1 MQPQVLRLP
10 VFGDQ
15 EARQLR
21 REELATLAGSASTT
35 ARGESQHAGALR
47 GHLGLA
53 CGAGGQKTFRHPLV
67 GTIVLGYQSLQ
78 VEGSAGQRLG
88 VFTAEPGT
96 PDYEAIVVLDGM
108 AGQDAGHPVVD
119 ATS

>member
-1 MQPQVLRLP
+1 M
-10 VFGDQ
+10 
-15 EARQLR
+15 
-21 REELATLAGSASTT
+21 
-35 ARGESQHAGALR
+35 
-47 GHLGLA
+47 
-53 CGAGGQKTFRHPLV
+53 

>member
-1 MQPQVLRLP
+1 MASQQHGGSELGRFLR
-10 VFGDQ
+10 
-15 EARQLR
+15 ARRTPGLR
-21 REELATLAGSASTT
+21 
-35 ARGESQHAGALR
+35 
-47 GHLGLA
+47 
-53 CGAGGQKTFRHPLV
+53 
-67 GTIVLGYQSLQ
+67 
-78 VEGSAGQRLG
+78 GQRLG

>member
-1 MQPQVLRLP
+1 M
-10 VFGDQ
+10 
-15 EARQLR
+15 
-21 REELATLAGSASTT
+21 
-35 ARGESQHAGALR
+35 
-47 GHLGLA
+47 
-53 CGAGGQKTFRHPLV
+53 

-78 VEGSAGQRLG
+78 VEGSAGQRLR
-88 VFTAEPGT
+88 VFTVEPGT